1 MAVAAPAARAVH
13 DERLNMTAT
22 PSTAELALQYAEKLR
37 PLLPLATR
45 AYGPRTRLSP
55 AHDASRT
62 YTATLVEYRD
72 RGGSL
77 PALASELGVT
87 YASLRRRILT
97 SELEPATRTAGA
109 RFRPRAARTPEYEEM
124 LENYVSAI
132 ESLKADPELDSA
144 EYHEALLCAYED
156 GVPPSYLAKRL
167 GQSSTGAIYY
177 GINAAR
183 VRRQEEKESLAS

>member
-1 MAVAAPAARAVH
+1 
-13 DERLNMTAT
+13 MT
-22 PSTAELALQYAEKLR
+22 STAEMALQYAEKLR

-45 AYGPRTRLSP
+45 AYGPRTRMSP
-55 AHDASRT
+55 AHDASRQ
-62 YTATLVEYRD
+62 YTAALVEYNE

-77 PALASELGVT
+77 PALAQELGVT

-97 SELEPATRTAGA
+97 ADLEPTPRTHAAA
-109 RFRPRAARTPEYEEM
+109 RYRQRAARTPEYEEM
-124 LENYVSAI
+124 LDNYVSAI
-132 ESLKADPELDSA
+132 QSLKEDPSTDSI
-144 EYHEALLCAYED
+144 EYHEALLAAYED

-183 VRRQEEKESLAS
+183 VRRAEEEVAS

>member
-1 MAVAAPAARAVH
+1 MS
-13 DERLNMTAT
+13 
-22 PSTAELALQYAEKLR
+22 STAEMALQYAEKLR

-62 YTATLVEYRD
+62 YTASLVEYQE

-77 PALASELGVT
+77 PALAQELGVT

-97 SELEPATRTAGA
+97 ADLEPAPRTAATA
-109 RFRPRAARTPEYEEM
+109 RFRQRAARTPEYEAM

-144 EYHEALLCAYED
+144 EYHEALLQAYED

-183 VRRQEEKESLAS
+183 VRRAEQEQLQQEAAAS